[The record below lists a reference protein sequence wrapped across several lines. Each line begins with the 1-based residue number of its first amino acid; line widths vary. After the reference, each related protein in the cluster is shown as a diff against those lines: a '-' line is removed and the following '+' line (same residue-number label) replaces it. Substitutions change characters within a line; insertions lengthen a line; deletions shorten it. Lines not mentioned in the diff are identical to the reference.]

1 MHEMIWNVYVEDF
14 NKKQIDAYNIF
25 NHYSF
30 NEDVKKA
37 YKRHK
42 DDFHAFSQAV
52 KNSLMYYFWSKCEWE
67 VILSDWPPSDNF
79 SAAKVSVYDQVM
91 MNWDVFIQYV
101 WKMAH
106 MRKNAK
112 TK

>member
-14 NKKQIDAYNIF
+14 NRKQIGTYNIF

-37 YKRHK
+37 YKHHK

-67 VILSDWPPSDNF
+67 VILSDWPPSKQFD
-79 SAAKVSVYDQVM
+79 SLKVSAYDQVM

-101 WKMAH
+101 WKMTH
-106 MRKNAK
+106 TRKNAK
-112 TK
+112 IK